1 MQTYDAAVL
10 SKEIQKL
17 ILDAKIS
24 ERALIIYVIESD
36 ISDNNYPGAYKLA
49 LKDEVKN
56 HKIAIK
62 EYKLELKKI
71 K

>member
-1 MQTYDAAVL
+1 MQTYDGVVL

-17 ILDAKIS
+17 ILDARMS
-24 ERALIIYVIESD
+24 ERALIIYVIQSD
-36 ISDNNYPGAYKLA
+36 LADNNYPGAYKLA

-62 EYKLELKKI
+62 EYRSELKKL